1 MQSFRILKG
10 VWGWMDQVLRILPL
24 HIFSVIVNYYT
35 RSWPFPLAF
44 LYGEDYSRIFFSVHV
59 HILYIHTF
67 YKNDIEDAVF
77 AVYVPL
83 RILVLKLKYRHMS
96 NYFDLLSL
104 LLNGL

>member
-1 MQSFRILKG
+1 M
-10 VWGWMDQVLRILPL
+10 
-24 HIFSVIVNYYT
+24 
-35 RSWPFPLAF
+35 
-44 LYGEDYSRIFFSVHV
+44 HV

-104 LLNGL
+104 LLNGLQMNYIKYADISKILSESSKYCSGI